1 MDRNGI
7 LGRVGGRLAATL
19 LAPRCR
25 LCGEPPEQDP
35 ELCAACRRSLPWLER
50 PCRRCGLPLRA
61 WERDTCDGCRR
72 APPPWA
78 TLVAPFAYSEPVS
91 GMIHAFKHHGDLA
104 AGRLLADFLAL
115 CLPAWSDAEL
125 LPVPLARRRL
135 RERGFNQASEIA
147 RHLGLPVRHG
157 CLQRVSE
164 GPHQQDLGAAERQR
178 NVRGRFALR
187 RPPPA
192 GAVIIVDDV
201 VTTGATVTALARL
214 LRQAGAGPI
223 GVCALARTLPAG
235 PGPAP

>member
-1 MDRNGI
+1 MAALPRPSLPPAAAPRRAPGTGPGA
-7 LGRVGGRLAATL
+7 LCRLPPLPALAGATL
-19 LAPRCR
+19 LALRPAVTGAGTGHLRRLPAIATTVGHARGALCLFGTGIRYDPR
-25 LCGEPPEQDP
+25 LQ
-35 ELCAACRRSLPWLER
+35 APWG
-50 PCRRCGLPLRA
+50 PA
-61 WERDTCDGCRR
+61 
-72 APPPWA
+72 
-78 TLVAPFAYSEPVS
+78 
-91 GMIHAFKHHGDLA
+91 A

-147 RHLGLPVRHG
+147 RRLGLPVRHG
-157 CLQRVSE
+157 CLQRVGE

-187 RPPPA
+187 RAPPA

-201 VTTGATVTALARL
+201 VTTGATVTAVARL